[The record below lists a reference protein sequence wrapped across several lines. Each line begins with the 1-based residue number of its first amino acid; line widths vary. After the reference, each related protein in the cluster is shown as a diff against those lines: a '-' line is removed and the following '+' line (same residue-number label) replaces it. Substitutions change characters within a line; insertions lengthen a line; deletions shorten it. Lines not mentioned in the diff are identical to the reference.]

1 MNVHRRRVVEV
12 LQLFASKSEQFELF
26 WAEAEKIFVPDVL
39 SARWEKIYWRDGS
52 KFRDGF
58 SIEELQ
64 DLDCFYDFLLARL
77 ERFPKGGFRVLMTD
91 IYWDSVCRLAEATL
105 ERLGRNEKADP

>member
-26 WAEAEKIFVPDVL
+26 SAEEENIFVPAFL
-39 SARWEKIYWRDGS
+39 FARWEEIYWPDDS
-52 KFRDGF
+52 EFRDGF
-58 SIEELQ
+58 SVEELQ

-91 IYWDSVCRLAEATL
+91 IYWDSVCRLAESTL